1 MTIVNRL
8 AVHMVGQMTDFPH
21 KTRVLVVEDEALV
34 AWLLRDV
41 LEHHGY
47 EVVGPASTQ
56 EGARELVQ
64 RERPEVAVVDVK
76 LKQGD
81 GIETAREMVRE
92 GVGVLFLTGHGSR
105 LVAESGLRSGVVEKP
120 FRPDCIVRAV
130 EAITHLTATGEIP
143 RWAPRELTILP
154 GA

>member
-1 MTIVNRL
+1 M
-8 AVHMVGQMTDFPH
+8 
-21 KTRVLVVEDEALV
+21 LVVEDEALV

-105 LVAESGLRSGVVEKP
+105 ISPRRARSRGGLRASSRSFPAPERHALLEVA
-120 FRPDCIVRAV
+120 FQAYTRPNNR
-130 EAITHLTATGEIP
+130 G
-143 RWAPRELTILP
+143 
-154 GA
+154 